1 MASAPDAFSSTS
13 LGSQGKQDEE
23 LGDFFELLDLHEEEF
38 DDVIVEEE
46 APDLVEEIPWL
57 ALARVQTL
65 KKFSQAAFFKDMR
78 AAWNTAKPVR
88 FRPIGANLFVIQ
100 AQCLGDWD
108 RIMSQ
113 GPWLFRNMAVIFAPY
128 DDYSEATDVLMVHMP
143 IWIQIHKLLDGY
155 CRVDVVEK
163 LLRSSGEI
171 LEIRIAGNS
180 RGDYIRVRV
189 KHDVRKPLTKFVS
202 IVKGKVRSVFAVR
215 YEKLARF
222 CKACGIIGHDHKECG
237 NDVYAESDLKFGDYL
252 YADPSGKFKSDR
264 EPSRSDKAVP
274 ASPAAKVPSDKGVAA
289 VDRELKDTASS
300 PVKKDTSLAM
310 EVDKSARK
318 RLLVE
323 QDEGVVHTQEGKML
337 LLTDGKEA
345 ANLDSPITSSDS
357 KRAKKDDGQS
367 DSDNLSA
374 GSQVIAAA
382 WAKVKPTGDLGN
394 VAESLKS
401 VMSDLRKWSK
411 DNFGHVEKQTL
422 KLRRE
427 LEFNPGSASAQPSG
441 DRPLWKL
448 IWDTKVPPKLKN
460 FAWQVASGSLP
471 TDVEKKRRH
480 FDLNGFCQV
489 CDREQESSFHA
500 LLACPH
506 AANLWDTMRLYWPL
520 PDRLQTNFTG
530 KEWLF
535 TLLDEAPVSVRSRI
549 IMVLWRSWYV
559 RNEIIHGKTPP
570 PLDVSSAFLQSYHN
584 TFSQISSSVEDILK
598 GKSPLIPDQAS
609 PLVWQLQAYCGHGR
623 QRVW

>member
-23 LGDFFELLDLHEEEF
+23 LGDFFEKLDLHEEEF

-46 APDLVEEIPWL
+46 DPDLVEEIPWL
-57 ALARVQTL
+57 ALAR
-65 KKFSQAAFFKDMR
+65 
-78 AAWNTAKPVR
+78 
-88 FRPIGANLFVIQ
+88 
-100 AQCLGDWD
+100 
-108 RIMSQ
+108 
-113 GPWLFRNMAVIFAPY
+113 
-128 DDYSEATDVLMVHMP
+128 
-143 IWIQIHKLLDGY
+143 IHKLPDGY

-237 NDVYAESDLKFGDYL
+237 NGVYAESDLKFGDYL

-264 EPSRSDKAVP
+264 EPSRSDKAAP
-274 ASPAAKVPSDKGVAA
+274 ESPAAKVPTDKGVAA

-345 ANLDSPITSSDS
+345 ANLDSPATSSDS
-357 KRAKKDDGQS
+357 KRAKKDD
-367 DSDNLSA
+367 
-374 GSQVIAAA
+374 
-382 WAKVKPTGDLGN
+382 
-394 VAESLKS
+394 
-401 VMSDLRKWSK
+401 
-411 DNFGHVEKQTL
+411 
-422 KLRRE
+422 
-427 LEFNPGSASAQPSG
+427 
-441 DRPLWKL
+441 
-448 IWDTKVPPKLKN
+448 
-460 FAWQVASGSLP
+460 
-471 TDVEKKRRH
+471 
-480 FDLNGFCQV
+480 
-489 CDREQESSFHA
+489 
-500 LLACPH
+500 
-506 AANLWDTMRLYWPL
+506 
-520 PDRLQTNFTG
+520 G

-559 RNEIIHGKTPP
+559 RNEILHGKTPP
-570 PLDVSSAFLQSYHN
+570 PQDVSSAFLQSYHN

-598 GKSPLIPDQAS
+598 GKSPLVPEQAS
-609 PLVWQLQAYCGHGR
+609 PQLWQRQAFRSHGH